1 MRQDLEEAKKKSE
14 EDNDSKESIK
24 EFEKVE
30 KKILVWTLLSVFYQ
44 NSLLEHYYNIMN
56 FLFCF

>member
-1 MRQDLEEAKKKSE
+1 MRQDLEEAKRKSE
-14 EDNDSKESIK
+14 EDNDSKGSVK
-24 EFEKVE
+24 EFEEVE
-30 KKILVWTLLSVFYQ
+30 KEILMLTLLSVFYQ